1 MKDCEFK
8 FLDYLTVKY
17 DLNKEEIKELKN
29 IMIKNYVSEERLLY
43 LLEQKIN

>member
-1 MKDCEFK
+1 MKDCEFE
-8 FLDYLTVKY
+8 FLDYLTEKY

-29 IMIKNYVSEERLLY
+29 IMIKNDVSEERLLY